1 MGPASVPAHSWV
13 LLRGLVREKR
23 HWLDFPDRLAAAT
36 GRDVLCL
43 DLPGVGTER
52 ERVVPLSTDGIVD
65 DMRSRFLSSRPD
77 GVWAL
82 FGVSLGGM
90 IALRWA
96 ERHPEDFARVVVCN
110 TSAADVGGT
119 FERLSPYALG
129 QMARAIAAWDHKAR
143 EAHVLRLISNTDRGH
158 ARVDEFA
165 ALRASSPVTFTTL
178 VRQLWAA
185 SGARSPSSLQVPL
198 TVLASS
204 ADRMVSHQ
212 NSVRLAQKLGAP
224 LHLHPAGG
232 HDLALDDPDWIIS
245 HLVSGAP

>member
-1 MGPASVPAHSWV
+1 VSHGWV

-36 GRDVLCL
+36 GAEVLCL

-52 ERVVPLSTDGIVD
+52 ERVVPLTIDGLVD
-65 DMRSRFLSSRPD
+65 DLRARFLQHPGPRR
-77 GVWAL
+77 AL

-96 ERHPEDFARVVVCN
+96 ERHPEDFVRVAVCN

-119 FERLSPYALG
+119 FERISPYALR
-129 QMARAIAAWDHKAR
+129 QMARAIAAWDPHVR
-143 EAHVLRLISNTDRGH
+143 ETHVLRLISNTDRGH
-158 ARVDEFA
+158 ARAPEFA
-165 ALRASSPVTFTTL
+165 ALRADAPVTMTTL

-185 SGARSPSSLQVPL
+185 SGARAPQQLQVPL
-198 TVLASS
+198 TVLASE

-212 NSVRLAQKLGAP
+212 NSVRLASRLGAP
-224 LHLHPAGG
+224 LHLHPSGG

-245 HLVSGAP
+245 KLLAGTP